1 MSNVTGRLENWAY
14 NKGQNVLIGDLY
26 DDIHGRWADGQSIS
40 TSRLL
45 PMSMQVHTLKEGAIV
60 STQNSHY
67 LLGKKK

>member
-1 MSNVTGRLENWAY
+1 M
-14 NKGQNVLIGDLY
+14 LY

-60 STQNSHY
+60 ATQNSQY